1 MAQEEI
7 SVMNEG
13 LKKKVAIIS
22 FGIIIA
28 LLITIYYI
36 ATMPKNGGENADI
49 EGNDYFEIFSIQDE
63 NIKKVR
69 IENGKEDIT
78 FVKSEKVEKSASG
91 KEFKTYVYEYPKK
104 PDVLLSQAKIKNMLY
119 DFYEFNVKKLVSEN
133 MEKKGDYGFNEN
145 CPKVTVT
152 DINDGETKFILGDK
166 SAVDESY
173 YVMKEG
179 EDKIYL
185 MSGHKAGSFLN
196 DFNSYRETVLG
207 KMDSYTPLSFSITNK
222 GERALGIRYKMEN
235 DKEVVTIDN
244 TTYVMVVPYNGIVR
258 IDRFSELMENFAE
271 VVVQDFVED
280 NPQDLSK
287 YGLDNPVK
295 AVLQDIEQ
303 NAHELYFGNYDDKG
317 NVYTMYENNDVT
329 YNMVFTTTPEMFEA
343 VRDVDPFDLLE
354 KFANLYNILE
364 VSDINVSTAEGL
376 NFALNISENAGK
388 KIYKINGKEAL
399 DKGFKAVYQS
409 IVGLVITGQA
419 EEEKKENF
427 VSSIEFTFK
436 DGRRK
441 KTTIYE
447 YDERNYGVM
456 SAEGTYNLTLK
467 KNVRNMIDILTDFDK
482 NPQVTP

>member
-1 MAQEEI
+1 
-7 SVMNEG
+7 MNEG

-28 LLITIYYI
+28 LLGTIYYI
-36 ATMPKNGGENADI
+36 VTMPKTGGENVNI
-49 EGNDYFEIFSIQDE
+49 EGNDDYFEIFSIQDE
-63 NIKKVR
+63 NIKKVH

-78 FVKSEKVEKSASG
+78 FVRAEKVEKSASG
-91 KEFKTYVYEYPKK
+91 KEIKTYIYEYPKK

-119 DFYEFNVKKLVSEN
+119 DFYEFNVKKLVSED

-145 CPKVTVT
+145 CPSVTVT
-152 DINDGETKFILGDK
+152 DINDVETRFILGDK

-185 MSGHKAGSFLN
+185 MSGYKASSFLN
-196 DFNSYRETVLG
+196 EFNSYRETVLG
-207 KMDSYTPLSFSITNK
+207 KMNSYTPISFSITNK
-222 GERALGIRYKMEN
+222 GVRALGIRYKMEN

-244 TTYVMVVPYNGIVR
+244 TTYVMLVPYNGIVR
-258 IDRFSELMENFAE
+258 IDRFSELMENFAD

-280 NPQDLSK
+280 NPQDLAK

-295 AVLQDIEQ
+295 AVLQDIEK

-317 NVYTMYENNDVT
+317 NVYTMYENNDVK

-364 VSDINVSTAEGL
+364 VSNVNISTADGL
-376 NFALNISENAGK
+376 NFSLDISGNSDK
-388 KIYKINGKEAL
+388 YTYKINGKDAIE
-399 DKGFKAVYQS
+399 KGFKSVYQA

-419 EEEKKENF
+419 EEEKKEN
-427 VSSIEFTFK
+427 VVCTIEFTFR
-436 DGRRK
+436 DGRQK
-441 KTTIYE
+441 KTTVYE

-467 KNVRNMIDILTDFDK
+467 KNVKNMIDILTDFDK
-482 NPQVTP
+482 NPQVNP

>member
-1 MAQEEI
+1 
-7 SVMNEG
+7 MNEG

-22 FGIIIA
+22 FGLIII
-28 LLITIYYI
+28 LLGIIYYF
-36 ATMPKNGGENADI
+36 ATMPESGGEYVNV
-49 EGNDYFEIFSIQDE
+49 EEESYFEIFSIQDE
-63 NIKKVR
+63 NIKKIR

-78 FVKSEKVEKSASG
+78 FIRAEKLEKSASG
-91 KEFKTYVYEYPKK
+91 KEIKTYIYEYPKNSEI
-104 PDVLLSQAKIKNMLY
+104 LLSQAKIKNMLY
-119 DFYEFNVKKLVSEN
+119 DFYEFNVKKVVSEDVT
-133 MEKKGDYGFNEN
+133 KKGDYGFNEN
-145 CPKVTVT
+145 SPKVTVT
-152 DINDGETKFILGDK
+152 DINDVDTKFVLGDK
-166 SAVDESY
+166 TSVDESY

-196 DFNSYRETVLG
+196 EFNSYRETVLG
-207 KMDSYTPLSFSITNK
+207 KMDSFTPISFSITNK
-222 GERALGIRYKMEN
+222 GVRALGIRYKNEN

-258 IDRFSELMENFAE
+258 IDRFSELMENFGD

-295 AVLQDIEQ
+295 AVIQDIEK
-303 NAHELYFGNYDDKG
+303 NAHKMYFGNYDEKG

-329 YNMVFTTTPEMFEA
+329 YNMVFTTTPEMYEA
-343 VRDVDPFDLLE
+343 VKDVDPFDLLE

-364 VSDINVSTAEGL
+364 VSDIRVSTAEGL
-376 NFALNISENAGK
+376 EFDLNISEGTEK
-388 KIYKINGKEAL
+388 RTYKINGKDSIE
-399 DKGFKAVYQS
+399 KGFKAVYQG

-419 EEEKKENF
+419 EEEKKEN
-427 VSSIEFTFK
+427 VVCTIEFTFK
-436 DGRRK
+436 DGRQK

-456 SAEGTYNLTLK
+456 SAEGSYNLTLK
-467 KNVRNMIDILTDFDK
+467 KNVRNMIELLTDFDK
-482 NPQVTP
+482 NPQVNP